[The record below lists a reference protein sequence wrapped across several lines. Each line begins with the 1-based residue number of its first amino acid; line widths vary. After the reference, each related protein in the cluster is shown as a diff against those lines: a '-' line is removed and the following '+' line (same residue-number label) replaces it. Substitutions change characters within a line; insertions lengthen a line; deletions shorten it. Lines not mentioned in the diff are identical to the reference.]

1 MSQYL
6 QRLATRNLN
15 GAGAVTPMA
24 RSMSPIAEE
33 DQRVG
38 MQGFEDFQFGGAAA
52 TGGGLED
59 TSGTAGDLSGI
70 AQRKINNP
78 ISAGI
83 SAPQNSA
90 DAGPRMIGD
99 AGPRVIGDEGS
110 TALPPAEIQFSDL
123 DVPKRHFYERA
134 PAPDERPD
142 GQIDEVVVSPHS
154 QATGSRQ
161 SGGKRI
167 VAGEITPNAGP
178 PAYWRASPRSTAT
191 SSYSVEGSDEGRAES
206 DEIEA
211 SGSRLRRPSVTSPQ
225 LLEPLP
231 RAITA
236 PQQRESI
243 APDGAASS
251 DETEQGPRVV
261 IGRINVEVVSPPV
274 EPKTSATSRPG
285 PLTAESVSVI
295 GPLSRGVRSNLR
307 LSLRH
312 R

>member
-1 MSQYL
+1 MTQYL

-15 GAGAVTPMA
+15 GAGLAPSMP

-38 MQGFEDFQFGGAAA
+38 MQGFEDFQFGAAAA
-52 TGGGLED
+52 TEGGLED
-59 TSGTAGDLSGI
+59 TIRTAGDLPRI

-78 ISAGI
+78 ISAGK
-83 SAPQNSA
+83 SAPQNST

-99 AGPRVIGDEGS
+99 AGPRVIGDEAS
-110 TALPPAEIQFSDL
+110 TALSPAKIQFSDL
-123 DVPKRHFYERA
+123 DVPKRHFYERV
-134 PAPDERPD
+134 PAPDKRPD
-142 GQIDEVVVSPHS
+142 GQIDEIVVSPHS
-154 QATGSRQ
+154 QATGPRQ
-161 SGGKRI
+161 SRDKRI
-167 VAGEITPNAGP
+167 VAGEITPNADP
-178 PAYWRASPRSTAT
+178 PAHWSASPRTTAT
-191 SSYSVEGSDEGRAES
+191 SSYSVEGSDEGGAER

-211 SGSRLRRPSVTSPQ
+211 SGSRLRRPSVASPQ
-225 LLEPLP
+225 LLEPSP
-231 RAITA
+231 RAITSQ
-236 PQQRESI
+236 QQREPLS
-243 APDGAASS
+243 PDGDASS
-251 DETEQGPRVV
+251 DETEHSPRVV
-261 IGRINVEVVSPPV
+261 IGRINVEVVSPPA